1 MSSYGLVFNIH
12 KYRLHLVQ
20 GQLTVDHI
28 NELSRMMQY
37 HGVNKD
43 AIQEEIRDEWC
54 DVVEEDK
61 PITSDNQTLRKAR
74 KSAKR

>member
-1 MSSYGLVFNIH
+1 MRFNIH
-12 KYRLHLVQ
+12 KYRKAIVQ

-28 NELSRMMQY
+28 QELSKMMQY
-37 HGVNKD
+37 HGVHKSE
-43 AIQEEIRDEWC
+43 IQEEIRDEWC